1 MSVEASNL
9 LENAERRRSAWRCR
23 DCALNAGE
31 KYVYPPS
38 PDAYCAL
45 CSSPLDATERIA
57 AALAALARTGDRRTG
72 LDKPLLTASEAA
84 AFLGTTPKGLE
95 ALRRR
100 GKLPPSVG
108 PGRRLLFR
116 REDLLSCASREP
128 SPRRTRR

>member
-1 MSVEASNL
+1 MSVEASNV
-9 LENAERRRSAWRCR
+9 LENAERRRSVWRCR
-23 DCALNAGE
+23 DCVLKAGE

-116 REDLLSCASREP
+116 REDLLTCSSREP